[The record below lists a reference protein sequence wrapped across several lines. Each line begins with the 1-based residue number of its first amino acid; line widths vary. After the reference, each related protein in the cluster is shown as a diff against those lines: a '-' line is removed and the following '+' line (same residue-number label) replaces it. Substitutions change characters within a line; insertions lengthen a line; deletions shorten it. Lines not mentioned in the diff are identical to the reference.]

1 MVYLLNINASSI
13 ELNSF
18 LELHLYSCARKVGR
32 EGGWEKAEKE
42 NVITDFFRLNEYI
55 YFYTR
60 EGRDQIH

>member
-18 LELHLYSCARKVGR
+18 LELHSYSCARKVGR

-55 YFYTR
+55 
-60 EGRDQIH
+60 